1 MVRNVLGNRLKGY
14 FIVGIFAVF
23 HPFAQKIAEY
33 SSEILVAGV
42 GQKAPWLGKHTHK
55 ISEKRKVGKRFK
67 LRLHTAFGIAEPPS
81 GAVLNFALRLGAL
94 KTAEHRIYKLVIIGI
109 KRINNSFRKLALNIK
124 SVKEARKRLAAVL
137 TEMQS
142 NPVSAPNL
150 LNITVFVFLCAP

>member
-1 MVRNVLGNRLKGY
+1 MSLTIVSRVILSSGY
-14 FIVGIFAVF
+14 SPFF

-33 SSEILVAGV
+33 SFEILVAGV

-81 GAVLNFALRLGAL
+81 GAVLNFSLHLGAP

-109 KRINNSFRKLALNIK
+109 KRINNSFRKLVLNIK
-124 SVKEARKRLAAVL
+124 SVKEARKRLAAVF
-137 TEMQS
+137 
-142 NPVSAPNL
+142 NRNAVKPRIAPNL
-150 LNITVFVFLCAP
+150 LNIAVFVFLCAP